1 MFTFGAKR
9 ISNRLRPPTFF
20 GRTNDIFPENYELID
35 DVAFFPAKKKVSASE
50 DDDDVIVGSA
60 EPPPPPAI
68 K

>member
-20 GRTNDIFPENYELID
+20 GQSNDIFPENYELID
-35 DVAFFPAKKKVSASE
+35 DVAFFPPKKVSASE